1 MNDKCNS
8 GAPRRTSAS
17 STTRLFPSHRRQR
30 RGKLLFN
37 AISGLT
43 VLAITGAVVWAVFLR
58 EAPVAKGSGPIV
70 NLVSQ
75 GTYEFV
81 VTEQGEIENSSNIEL
96 KCEVKSRNSS
106 GVTIL
111 EVVPEGTVVQKGD
124 LLVRLDSSALDLE
137 RVQQQITCNTSES
150 LVIQA
155 RNTLE
160 AAQISRIEYLEG
172 TFKQEEKLILAE
184 VFVAEQNLR
193 SAQLALESAQ
203 RLAAK
208 NIVNPLQLEGAQFA
222 VDKAR
227 NELEAAQTKL
237 EVIRKYTR
245 EKMLKQFDSDI
256 ATSEAKLSAEEN
268 SYQLELDKLKDIERQ
283 VLGCTILAP
292 SGGQVVYANKF
303 SSGRSGSNAEFVVE
317 AGATVREQQPI
328 IRLPDSNLMHVKALI
343 NESRITLVRPGMPV
357 TIRVDAISDSLL
369 QGEVTKV
376 NQYAEPGGW
385 SSGNVKKYAAFVRI
399 IDPPA
404 SIRSGMNAEVRIH
417 VERRPDAIQVP
428 VQALAE
434 VKGHYF
440 CLVKNGENYET
451 REVEIGSTNDKTA
464 VINSGLQKDEQVVMN
479 PRGYPNYLQLPAIA
493 DRELPAIANSTP
505 GANVTPAGLPG
516 SGAGG
521 PGSGGRPGM
530 AGGPPGAV
538 GPGAGGPPGPGGPG
552 GAGGPGG
559 ERRGP
564 PNAAMIVTRVMQNDT
579 DADGKISESEMAAMD
594 DRTREMLTAAD
605 TNNDGFVD
613 KTEVLIAAAAVVQK
627 IKAMGGVGG
636 GGQ

>member
-17 STTRLFPSHRRQR
+17 TTTRLFPSHRRQR

-530 AGGPPGAV
+530 AGGPPGTG

-564 PNAAMIVTRVMQNDT
+564 PNAAAIVTRVMQNDT

>member
-1 MNDKCNS
+1 MY
-8 GAPRRTSAS
+8 APHSREKLRS
-17 STTRLFPSHRRQR
+17 TRLFLGVKHSQR
-30 RGKLLFN
+30 SGKFLFN

-43 VLAITGAVVWAVFLR
+43 VLGITAAVVWAVFFR
-58 EAPVAKGSGPIV
+58 EVKPVEGSGPIV
-70 NLVSQ
+70 NTVSQ
-75 GTYEFV
+75 GAYEFV

-96 KCEVKSRNSS
+96 RCEVKSRNNG

-111 EVVPEGTVVQKGD
+111 EVVPEGTLVQKGD
-124 LLVRLDSSALDLE
+124 VLVRLDSSSLDLE
-137 RVQQQITCNTSES
+137 RVQQQITCNTSNS

-160 AAQISRIEYLEG
+160 AAKISRIEYLEG

-184 VFVAEQNLR
+184 VFVAEQALR

-268 SYQLELDKLKDIERQ
+268 SYQLELDKLKDVERQ
-283 VLGCTILAP
+283 IAGCTILAP
-292 SGGQVVYANKF
+292 AAGQVVYANKF
-303 SSGRSGSNAEFVVE
+303 SSGRSGSTAEFVVE
-317 AGATVREQQPI
+317 AGATVREQQPL

-343 NESRITLVRPGMPV
+343 NEARITLVRPGMPV
-357 TIRVDAISDSLL
+357 TIRVDAITDELL
-369 QGEVTKV
+369 RGEVTKV

-385 SSGNVKKYAAFVRI
+385 SSGNVKKYAAFIRI
-399 IDPPA
+399 FDPPTA
-404 SIRSGMNAEVRIH
+404 LRSGMNAEVRIH
-417 VERRPDAIQVP
+417 VESRPDAIQVP

-440 CLVKNGENYET
+440 CMVKNGDNYET
-451 REVEIGSTNDKTA
+451 REVSIGSTNDKTA
-464 VINSGLQKDEQVVMN
+464 VIEKGLQSGELVVMN
-479 PRGYPNYLQLPAIA
+479 PRGYPDRLQLPAIA
-493 DRELPAIANSTP
+493 DEPTAAIASR
-505 GANVTPAGLPG
+505 GADGSSVTPASMNNAPG
-516 SGAGG
+516 AMTKNGPPGPGAAPGPGGPPGAGG
-521 PGSGGRPGM
+521 PGG
-530 AGGPPGAV
+530 
-538 GPGAGGPPGPGGPG
+538 GPGGPG
-552 GAGGPGG
+552 GRGGPPGG
-559 ERRGP
+559 MNPAAIVARAMESDTDGDGKLSAAEIGAMEERRQR
-564 PNAAMIVTRVMQNDT
+564 MV
-579 DADGKISESEMAAMD
+579 AD
-594 DRTREMLTAAD
+594 AD
-605 TNNDGFVD
+605 TNGDGFVD
-613 KTEVLIAAAAVVQK
+613 RGEITTAAAAVMQR
-627 IKAMGGVGG
+627 INQAQNIGG